1 MLPKFHW
8 RSKEPVA
15 KKLKA
20 KKEPAIKKLKA
31 KESKEPAA
39 CSKPGGQ
46 RRMTSFFKPKQQ
58 QQEDKAVASTFPWD
72 QLAPSPPA
80 KAKSP
85 SAVMGAGFIPE
96 FSLSL

>member
-1 MLPKFHW
+1 MADAS
-8 RSKEPVA
+8 SKEQMPAAKKLKAEKEPAA

-20 KKEPAIKKLKA
+20 KENEEPV
-31 KESKEPAA
+31 A

-46 RRMTSFFKPKQQ
+46 RQLTSFFKPKQQ
-58 QQEDKAVASTFPWD
+58 QQEDKAVAGTFPWD
-72 QLAPSPPA
+72 QLAPGPPA